1 MKLSGKLRLRI
12 CSVGLLIMAAAPE
25 LFAQSPTD
33 TLHLKLEEAES
44 RFLSQ
49 NLQLL
54 AQHYGVRAD
63 SALIRQAK
71 LWDNPTLNIDQN
83 VYVENQGWFKHGQD
97 ESGNPTGQFYVQVQQ
112 LIQLGG
118 KRGKAVAVASTNAAI
133 SQLQFEETMR
143 SLRQTLR
150 KTFYTILQ
158 LERNNNLYNAEL
170 EQISKLV
177 SGMEAQFNTGN
188 VSRKDYLRVQSV
200 EVGLMQERSDNLR
213 ALEDAQNDMRTL
225 LALHGNEYIRPV
237 GEKLS
242 EIPALPQAS
251 IEELTDV
258 ARRNNPAYLIAQ
270 KQVDYQKLNYR
281 YQKSLAVPDLN
292 VGPNYDRA
300 SNFAPNYF
308 GLTLGIPL
316 PILNRNQG
324 NIRAAEFNIQQQQTL
339 LGAED
344 IALQNDVRTA
354 YRKLALAVSIATP
367 GTTKFYSA
375 YRQLFGNII
384 ESYRSRQ
391 ISLLEFIDYLNGY
404 EDIREKQLQQQ
415 LNIQLAKEELNYQ
428 VGVDVVK

>member
-1 MKLSGKLRLRI
+1 MTLFRKLRMHL
-12 CSVGLLIMAAAPE
+12 CGVCLLLVAGAAASH
-25 LFAQSPTD
+25 AQASLD
-33 TLHLKLEEAES
+33 SLRLTLEDAEA
-44 RFLSQ
+44 RFLRQ

-63 SALIRQAK
+63 SALIRQAR
-71 LWDNPTLNIDQN
+71 LWDNPTLVVDQN
-83 VYVENQGWFKHGQD
+83 VYVDGQGFFKHGQD
-97 ESGNPTGQFYVQVQQ
+97 ENGNPTGQFYIQLQQ

-118 KRGKAVAVASTNAAI
+118 KRAKAVAVASANAGI

-143 SLRQTLR
+143 TLRQTLR
-150 KTFYTILQ
+150 KDFYTILQ
-158 LERNNNLYNAEL
+158 LERNANLYNAEL
-170 EQISKLV
+170 EQISRLV
-177 SGMEAQFNTGN
+177 TGMQNQFDAGN
-188 VSRKDYLRVQSV
+188 VSRKDLLRVQAV
-200 EVGLMQERSDNLR
+200 EVGLIQERADNLR
-213 ALEDAQNDMRTL
+213 AMEDTQNDIRTL
-225 LALHGNEYIRPV
+225 LAVHDNEYIQPI
-237 GEKLS
+237 GDKLS
-242 EIPALPQAS
+242 LVPALPQAS
-251 IEELTDV
+251 IEELV
-258 ARRNNPAYLIAQ
+258 GMARKNNPAYLIAM

-316 PILNRNQG
+316 PMLNRNQG
-324 NIRAAEFNIQQQQTL
+324 NIRAAQFNIQQQETSLQQ
-339 LGAED
+339 ED
-344 IALQNDVRTA
+344 INLANDVRSA
-354 YRKLALAVSIATP
+354 YRKLALAVNIATP
-367 GTTKFYSA
+367 QTTSFYND
-375 YRQLFGNII
+375 YRQLFTNII